1 MTKVVKIG
9 GALLDNAPKAVD
21 GIRRVLAQVGRRLGR
36 EHVGHAPTQTINL
49 APRCRHLDLSTSGP
63 LARAVWLMPAR

>member
-21 GIRRVLAQVGRRLGR
+21 GIRRVLAQVGTAGVR
-36 EHVGHAPTQTINL
+36 EAIRHAP
-49 APRCRHLDLSTSGP
+49 
-63 LARAVWLMPAR
+63 